1 MLKKVII
8 WLVKTIFSAFVEEI
22 HNRRK
27 EEDEDESTTSKT
39 AEKGK

>member
-27 EEDEDESTTSKT
+27 EEDDEETSKT
-39 AEKGK
+39 AEKSE